1 MYDKY
6 YFEEYARLTLKFV
19 FPYPQENF
27 FCADKPDIQNKIN
40 EIGIEVTRTESKTII
55 EREKYGSRFMGKK
68 PTEKEIKNF
77 GGEFLFHENGTV
89 HGFSPTMGM
98 ADPHVFEDISFALKA
113 KKKKFGSYK
122 KFKKMGLY
130 CFNNWFD
137 VNLDI
142 NKIAPM
148 DISPFDFLIIM
159 SGDTIHILENGKY
172 KCFIL
177 SDNQLSNIKKAA
189 KNCSE
194 DKRGKTKERL

>member
-27 FCADKPDIQNKIN
+27 FCADKPDIQNKID

-89 HGFSPTMGM
+89 HGFSPTIGM
-98 ADPHVFEDISFALKA
+98 TDPHVFEDISFALKA
-113 KKKKFGSYK
+113 KKKKFDSYI

-137 VNLDI
+137 GKLDM
-142 NKIAPM
+142 NKILSLDM
-148 DISPFDFLIIM
+148 LPFDFFIIICN
-159 SGDTIHILENGKY
+159 DTIYMLENGKY
-172 KCFIL
+172 RYCVL
-177 SDNQLSNIKKAA
+177 SSDQLSNIKKTA
-189 KNCSE
+189 KIYSE
-194 DKRGKTKERL
+194 DKGRKNKERL